1 MRREEGFRGCGAV
14 EKEKRGHLLIFE
26 NLEPRGADGAAP
38 PPGAEPRSTESPARQ
53 QIFLHGIRGLACAHF
68 GAPRSTGVGA

>member
-1 MRREEGFRGCGAV
+1 MRGGREREEGTPF
-14 EKEKRGHLLIFE
+14 IFE